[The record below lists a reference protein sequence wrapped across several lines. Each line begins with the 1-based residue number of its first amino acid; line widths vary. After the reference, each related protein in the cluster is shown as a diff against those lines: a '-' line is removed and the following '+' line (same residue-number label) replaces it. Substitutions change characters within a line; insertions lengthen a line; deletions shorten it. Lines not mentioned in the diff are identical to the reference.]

1 MNVVKSLYE
10 FMSGLITFE
19 GYRMKNI
26 YNMINEVMVARTS
39 FIYFSLLIFY
49 INKDIISDG

>member
-1 MNVVKSLYE
+1 MYKMNVVKSLYE

-26 YNMINEVMVARTS
+26 YNMINEVMVAKTS
-39 FIYFSLLIFY
+39 FIYFSLFVL
-49 INKDIISDG
+49 